1 MKRFFSFVLA
11 SVILFSLLPSA
22 LPSMALDALSAPDEE
37 IRLVSDET
45 ESLSGTYSNGIT
57 WHLNLDTYHLTVTG
71 SGDIP
76 DDEDDWNGKRVETA
90 FIGEGI
96 TSLKEGMFQNYGS
109 LTYIQLPKSLK
120 KIGKSAL
127 YGTNITGI
135 QLPYGLTEIGSKA
148 FYGCTKLTSITL
160 PQTVTTIGDSAF
172 YNTGISGMTFP
183 DSVKSLGSSVLAHT
197 KNLRWVKLPS
207 GLKEL
212 PSSFFQ
218 GCEVLRTVILPDTVT
233 SIGNSAFKDS
243 GLARIDLPSGLTK
256 LGTSCFYGT
265 CLQSIL
271 IPGGVETLPSYC
283 FRDCKQLK
291 QVTIEEGLTTI
302 QQNAFNNCIRLEA
315 LVLPSTLKTLER
327 NAFSKCKTF
336 SGAYFRGPGINASS
350 NYWTNGS
357 LFDGAADDLTIYYL
371 SEMSGWDDLTDE
383 GCSSVTWYDY
393 PLKRWDG
400 KTFGALPYPHYQ
412 RTLSERTIRVFQ
424 QNWKYA
430 DGDVSQNIIA
440 KVTAADGTVA
450 EYKGVWHTTCTQF
463 QIPLKDSDT
472 VLFTC
477 EGFQPLTMTADL
489 LGSFNMVKLHKV
501 RTDGAPTLL
510 NVLLDRS
517 QGEYRKLYN
526 LYLEEG
532 TVFVPTSE
540 TQDLYLDVNW
550 NGHTPGSI
558 WLMQGNRAVSE
569 LQTGWNYQLP
579 LGRLFRLEQNN
590 ITIRLNYG
598 DDQRLF
604 SDIRLTVRESAY
616 DTIGA
621 DPGDEVKTDEPM
633 PEETAIMEGR
643 KLSLDLSSLTRGDL
657 PLEIRCGSDGTV
669 RATIGVTLANY
680 SGDHKEGD
688 WAEAFSNIRRVLSD
702 PSKVSEN
709 EIRKLMRNLEESTVT
724 KAAYWT
730 ISSDLQVLGYL
741 EGYFEGTDIIPTEC
755 AILVILKGK
764 MQVYYPITD
773 LGIGTFYATGGGEIT
788 FQLPVAMLTQE
799 KTDLLTPRESTPLD
813 TELRFFGG
821 PAIGNKLVK
830 GEVLVNGQFT
840 ANTTFPLIWDQTDL
854 VLQIS
859 LTLEGEIKGARASI
873 ELLKTPSI
881 QLLKDGTWWFE
892 EDTLSALSLLSQEDV
907 LWLRASRDYL
917 TQPSAF
923 LINDTLETLSAE
935 SNFVTE
941 STFLTSVYPYAKLHQ
956 VSFENGDRLL
966 VWVGDDPQRADAD
979 RTALFYS
986 FYTAEEHLW
995 SDPAFVTPATA
1006 GADSADSDPVL
1017 KCIDDQAYLV
1027 WNDACAPLTGAAGS
1041 SATLQEL
1048 QKDLLLWD
1056 IGYARFDREA
1066 GIFTDHA
1073 VLSGKE
1079 HYADLFADVTVIDGQ
1094 PTVVFVS
1101 SSSGDTSLTE
1111 GDRSIYTAVRS
1122 DDNWEIQA
1130 LDTPV
1135 SGIDTLAAAEED
1147 NALALYFTMQP
1158 DGKHDDLLSR
1168 ELYRLEGSTLTRLTN
1183 NDVPDT
1189 APMTENNVVTWY
1201 QNGKILKLDSAELAS
1216 VRGDARQYICSES
1229 GLQAI
1234 LYADNTA
1241 DSAGLYAVFCD
1252 TDGLWGQPICLA
1264 ENADGTFYDYSG
1276 VFLSDNTLS
1285 VIASLSDKSGSQA
1298 SLFCYDVKAL
1308 CDLKVTDVSY
1318 NPYSLT
1324 ENGTLRLTLDVTN
1337 EGMLSSQYCKINFY
1351 DGSTLL
1357 SSCYAVTPVLSGSE
1371 AVLQA
1376 ECPLQGTPPAQIRVE
1391 VLPEDHTDANQED
1404 NVFVCD
1410 LSCSTDLS
1418 LEDIHCQLVSTEEGA
1433 CTAVTVQVVNR
1444 GTTASAPSSLTL
1456 YRDAS
1461 DGQALCAV
1469 QPIPALSPG
1478 TSYTVHLTLKDALPQ
1493 GTVVYALADLLEN
1506 ENLPDNN
1513 CIFTRVSGDLL
1524 NDRAPSFYVEA
1535 TEADGTVSVLL
1546 TAENLS
1552 SNVSSLFV
1560 MAAAYQDGRLLDAV
1574 ISEETIS
1581 DGSTQ
1586 WDHALSLNAENTD
1599 TVKVFLLNDLYA
1611 PVVPMQTLTI
1621 R

>member
-1 MKRFFSFVLA
+1 MKRFFSFILA
-11 SVILFSLLPSA
+11 SVMILSLLPSA
-22 LPSMALDALSAPDEE
+22 LTSMALESRTDAAEE
-37 IRLVSDET
+37 IRLASDET
-45 ESLSGTYSNGIT
+45 EYLSGTYSNGIS

-76 DDEDDWNGKRVETA
+76 DDEDDWSGKRVETA

-96 TSLKEGMFQNYGS
+96 TSLKEGMFRNYAS
-109 LTYIQLPKSLK
+109 LTYIQLPQSLK
-120 KIGKSAL
+120 KIGNSAL

-160 PQTVTTIGDSAF
+160 PHTVTTIGDSAF
-172 YNTGISGMTFP
+172 YHTGISSMTFP
-183 DSVKSLGSSVLAHT
+183 DSVTSLGSSVLAHT
-197 KNLRWVKLPS
+197 KHLRSVKLPS
-207 GLKEL
+207 GLEEL

-233 SIGNSAFKDS
+233 SIGSSAFKDS
-243 GLARIDLPSGLTK
+243 GLARIDLPSGLTE
-256 LGTSCFYGT
+256 LGASCFYGT

-283 FRDCKQLK
+283 FRNCTQLK
-291 QVTIEEGLTTI
+291 QVSFEEGLTTI
-302 QQNAFNNCIRLEA
+302 QHNAFNNCIRLEA

-327 NAFSKCKTF
+327 NAFSKCEAF

-350 NYWTNGS
+350 NYWTNGG
-357 LFDGAADDLTIYYL
+357 LFDGAVDDLTIYYL

-393 PLKRWDG
+393 PLKCWDG
-400 KTFGALPYPHYQ
+400 RTFGALPYPHYQ

-430 DGDVSQNIIA
+430 DGDVSQNITA
-440 KVTAADGTVA
+440 KVTAADGTVT

-463 QIPLKDSDT
+463 QMPLKDSDT
-472 VLFTC
+472 VAFIC
-477 EGFQPLTMTADL
+477 EGFQTLTMTADL

-501 RTDGAPTLL
+501 RADGAPTLL
-510 NVLLDRS
+510 NALFDRS

-532 TVFVPTSE
+532 TVFVPTSK

-558 WLMQGNRAVSE
+558 WLMQGNRAVTE

-598 DDQRLF
+598 DDQRIF
-604 SDIRLTVRESAY
+604 SEIRLTVRESAY

-621 DPGDEVKTDEPM
+621 DSGDEVETNEPL
-633 PEETAIMEGR
+633 PEETAIMAGR

-680 SGDHKEGD
+680 GGDHKEGD

-724 KAAYWT
+724 RAAYWT

-741 EGYFEGTDIIPTEC
+741 EGYFEGPDIIPTEC

-773 LGIGTFYATGGGEIT
+773 LGIGTFYATGGGEVT
-788 FQLPVAMLTQE
+788 FQLPVAMLTEE
-799 KTDLLTPRESTPLD
+799 KADLLKPLETTPLE

-830 GEVLVNGQFT
+830 GEVLINGQFT
-840 ANTTFPLIWDQTDL
+840 ANTTFPLDRDQTDL
-854 VLQIS
+854 MLQIS
-859 LTLEGEIKGARASI
+859 ITLEGEIEGARASI
-873 ELLKTPSI
+873 ELVKTPSF

-907 LWLRASRDYL
+907 LWVRASRDYL

-935 SNFVTE
+935 SDFVTQN
-941 STFLTSVYPYAKLHQ
+941 TFLTSVYPYAKLQQ

-986 FYTAEEHLW
+986 FYIAEEHLW
-995 SDPAFVTPATA
+995 SLPAFVTPETV
-1006 GADSADSDPVL
+1006 GADTADSDPVL

-1027 WNDACAPLTGAAGS
+1027 WNDACAPLSGAAGS

-1056 IGYARFDREA
+1056 IGYARFNREA
-1066 GIFTDHA
+1066 GAFTDHA

-1079 HYADLFADVTVIDGQ
+1079 HYADLFADVTVIDKQ

-1101 SSSGDTSLTE
+1101 SGSGDTSLTE

-1122 DDNWEIQA
+1122 DDSWEIQA
-1130 LDTPV
+1130 LDTPI

-1147 NALALYFTMQP
+1147 NALVLYFTMQP

-1168 ELYRLEGSTLTRLTN
+1168 ELYRLQGSALTRLTN

-1189 APMTENNVVTWY
+1189 APMAEGSIVTWY
-1201 QNGKILKLDSAELAS
+1201 QNGKILKLDGTELAS
-1216 VRGDARQYICSES
+1216 VRGDARQYICSAS

-1234 LYADNTA
+1234 LYA

-1264 ENADGTFYDYSG
+1264 ESADGTFYDYSG
-1276 VFLSDNTLS
+1276 VFLPDNTLS
-1285 VIASLSDKSGSQA
+1285 VIAALSDNTGSSA
-1298 SLFCYDVKAL
+1298 SLFCYDVKAQ

-1318 NPYSLT
+1318 NPYSLA
-1324 ENGTLRLTLDVTN
+1324 ENGTLCLTLDVAN
-1337 EGMLSSQYCKINFY
+1337 EGMLASQYCKINLY

-1357 SSCYAVTPVLSGSE
+1357 SSCYDVTPVLSGSA

-1376 ECPLQGTPPAQIRVE
+1376 ECPLQSTPPAQIRIE
-1391 VLPEDHTDANQED
+1391 VLPEDHKDVNQE
-1404 NVFVCD
+1404 NNLFICD

-1418 LEDIHCQLVSTEEGA
+1418 LEDMHCQLVSSKDGNF
-1433 CTAVTVQVVNR
+1433 TAVTVQVVNR
-1444 GTTASAPSSLTL
+1444 GTTASSPSSLTL
-1456 YRDAS
+1456 YRDTS
-1461 DGQALCAV
+1461 DGQTLCAA
-1469 QPIPALSPG
+1469 QPIPELSPG
-1478 TSYTVHLTLKDALPQ
+1478 TTYTVHLTLKEALPQ
-1493 GTVVYALADLLEN
+1493 GTVIYALADLLEK

-1524 NDRAPSFYVEA
+1524 NDQAPAFYVEA
-1535 TEADGTVSVLL
+1535 SEDDGAVSVLL

-1552 SNVSSLFV
+1552 LNVSSLFV

-1581 DGSTQ
+1581 EGSTP
-1586 WDHALSLNAENTD
+1586 WSHALSLNAENAD
-1599 TVKVFLLNDLYA
+1599 TVKVFLLNTDYTPILSKQIVSL
-1611 PVVPMQTLTI
+1611 P
-1621 R
+1621 